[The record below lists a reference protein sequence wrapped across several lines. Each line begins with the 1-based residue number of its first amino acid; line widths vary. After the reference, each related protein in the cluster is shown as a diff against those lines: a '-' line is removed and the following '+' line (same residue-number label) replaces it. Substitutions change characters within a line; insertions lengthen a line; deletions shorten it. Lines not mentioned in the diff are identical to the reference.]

1 MHASPPFD
9 LDPRFARVQQAIP
22 DLAAGSDATV
32 SLDDERSQAAV
43 SLVLRATPELE
54 VLLIRRAE
62 AEADPWSGHMA
73 LPGGRRDLRDENLF
87 QTAMRETLEET
98 GVRLQERAVPLGR
111 LDPLLPATRRLPP
124 LAIFPFVFGVPAD
137 TPARAANL
145 EVDEVLW
152 VPLPRLKRPQ
162 AAGTV
167 EIPLGDIVKAFPCL
181 RVGHRVIWGLTYR
194 ILQDFFRQME
204 RGFPELL
211 TEATLTTERAGP
223 EEVGLGGDRPA
234 GS

>member
-1 MHASPPFD
+1 MRTSPLFD
-9 LDPRFARVQQAIP
+9 ADPRFARVQQAIP
-22 DLAAGSDATV
+22 DLAAGSGAAI
-32 SLDDERSQAAV
+32 SLEDGRTQAAV

-73 LPGGRRDLRDENLF
+73 LPGGRRDLRDESLL

-98 GVRLQERAVPLGR
+98 GVRLREGAVALGR
-111 LDPLLPATRRLPP
+111 LDPLLPASRRLPP

-137 TPARAANL
+137 TQARAANL

-152 VPLPRLKRPQ
+152 VPLSHLGSPG

-167 EIPLGDIVKAFPCL
+167 DIHLGDIVKAFPCL
-181 RVGHRVIWGLTYR
+181 RVDDRVIWGLTYR
-194 ILQDFFRQME
+194 ILQDFLGQVE
-204 RGFPELL
+204 RGSPELL
-211 TEATLTTERAGP
+211 AEAPFPGERAAPG
-223 EEVGLGGDRPA
+223 EAGIRGDHPA
-234 GS
+234 G